1 MCFYELTTP
10 ASRNPGG
17 PQSLVGACR
26 SSTTSPMTSVA
37 KTIVL
42 AGLVTAVAGFA
53 PPASSIVPANQAKH
67 ALLSKAMVLRVGGVV
82 SKDTFVTTAS
92 AVFALFGLQVTRCP
106 VRIALRSLSHGAEH
120 ISDLAGLV
128 CTGYRRAHSGH
139 PLHTRFLV
147 ACACAESCD
156 SARVHRDGI
165 SGRESNSRCRSD
177 LYSRP
182 RAPT

>member
-1 MCFYELTTP
+1 MP
-10 ASRNPGG
+10 
-17 PQSLVGACR
+17 LVNK
-26 SSTTSPMTSVA
+26 TSPMTSVA

-42 AGLVTAVAGFA
+42 AGLVTAVPGF
-53 PPASSIVPANQAKH
+53 ASSIVPANQAKH
-67 ALLSKAMVLRVGGVV
+67 ALLSKAMVLRGGGVV
-82 SKDTFVTTAS
+82 SKDAFVTTAS

-147 ACACAESCD
+147 ACA
-156 SARVHRDGI
+156 
-165 SGRESNSRCRSD
+165 
-177 LYSRP
+177 P
-182 RAPT
+182 RIIL